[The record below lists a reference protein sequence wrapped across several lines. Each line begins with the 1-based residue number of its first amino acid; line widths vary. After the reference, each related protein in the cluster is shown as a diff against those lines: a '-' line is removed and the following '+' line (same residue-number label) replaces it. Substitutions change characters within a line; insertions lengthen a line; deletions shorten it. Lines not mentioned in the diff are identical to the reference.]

1 MKFTITRLDKMNNSE
16 KKRLGY
22 YRYCQFVQRLGWNLP
37 ECTEGAEWDEFDK
50 TNPLFILAI
59 DASDEICGC
68 ARLLPTT
75 GPYLLDGVFA
85 HLCDSPPPKKKYIW
99 EISRFA
105 VSYPNIARALFLKCL
120 DCCHSFGGLEVVGIV
135 NRSMERYYTYIG
147 VNFKRIGPVTP
158 YEGEDLIPI
167 SLSVIQNKLSEYLNN
182 DAAQRRIFLYTKSDL
197 GQLRKTQPEF
207 G

>member
-1 MKFTITRLDKMNNSE
+1 MKLIIARLDEMNNSE

-22 YRYCQFVQRLGWNLP
+22 YRYRQFVQRLGWNLP
-37 ECTEGAEWDEFDK
+37 KCTEGAEWDEFDK
-50 TNPLFILAI
+50 ANPFFILAI

-85 HLCDSPPPKKKYIW
+85 HLCDSIPPKEKYTW

-105 VSYPNIARALFLKCL
+105 VSYPNIARAFFLKCL
-120 DCCHSFGGLEVVGIV
+120 EFCHALGGLEVVGIV

-167 SLSVIQNKLSEYLNN
+167 SLPVIQNKLSGYIDN
-182 DAAQRRIFLYTKSDL
+182 DTAQRRIFLYIKSDI
-197 GQLRKTQPEF
+197 GQLRSIRPEF